1 MTLVRSRGNM
11 YSFATHTWSPIK
23 GCEYECPYCYV
34 TAIAKRYGQSYPAG
48 LSLEDLETNLGK
60 GKAIFVGHVSDM
72 WGPWVPKEWIDR
84 VLEVCSRYPDNEY
97 LFQSKNPRR
106 FSEFCFPRSARVLL
120 GTTIETD
127 KYPPN
132 FRTKAPPID
141 RRIEAMIKLYPLR
154 RFVTIEPIMDFDLSN
169 LVRIIKIVR
178 PEFVTIGADSK
189 WQGLEEPDPEKVTML
204 IEALSKT
211 IEVRQKTNLKRLF
224 KGETYEL

>member
-1 MTLVRSRGNM
+1 M
-11 YSFATHTWSPIK
+11 YTFVSHMWSPIR
-23 GCEYECPYCYV
+23 GCQHDCPYCYV
-34 TAIAKRYGQSYPAG
+34 TAIAKRYGQSYPIG
-48 LSLEDLETNLGK
+48 LDLEDLETCLGE
-60 GKAIFVGHVSDM
+60 GKIIFVGHLTDM
-72 WGPWVPKEWIDR
+72 WGSWVPKEWIDQ
-84 VLEVCSRYPDNEY
+84 VLEVCNRYPKNEY
-97 LFQSKNPRR
+97 VFQSKNPKR
-106 FSEFCFPRSARVLL
+106 FSEFKFSHPARVLL

-169 LVRIIKIVR
+169 LVRIIEIVR

-189 WQGLEEPDPEKVTML
+189 GQGLSEPDPEKVAML
-204 IEALSKT
+204 IDALGKSVE
-211 IEVRQKTNLKRLF
+211 IRQKTNLKRLF